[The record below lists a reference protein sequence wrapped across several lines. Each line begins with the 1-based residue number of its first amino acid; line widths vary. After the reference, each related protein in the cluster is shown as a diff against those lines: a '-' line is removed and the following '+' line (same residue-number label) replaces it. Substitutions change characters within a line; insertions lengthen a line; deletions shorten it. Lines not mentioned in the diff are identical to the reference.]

1 MLLEGDPMRTPQVIL
16 VPTDFGRAAEAAL
29 DYAIA
34 LATPL
39 RARVVLL
46 HAFEIP
52 SLGFPDAAFGATA
65 ELGRRI
71 LEGARAGLDDLLSA
85 RKDAPVAIHACI
97 EQDEPCRAI
106 ANVARREE
114 ADLVVMGT
122 HGRSGLPRAL
132 LGSVA
137 ETVVRTSTI
146 PVLTVHAPGEARTM
160 TKPEPFDIAPA

>member
-1 MLLEGDPMRTPQVIL
+1 MRTPQVIL
-16 VPTDFGRAAEAAL
+16 VPTDFGKAAEAAL
-29 DYAIA
+29 DWAIA
-34 LATPL
+34 LAKPL
-39 RARVVLL
+39 GARIVLL

-52 SLGFPDAAFGATA
+52 SVGFPDAALTATA

-85 RKDAPVAIHACI
+85 RKDVPVVIQACV

-106 ANVARREE
+106 ANVARSKG

-122 HGRSGLPRAL
+122 YGRSGLSRAL

-137 ETVVRTSTI
+137 EKVVRTS
-146 PVLTVHAPGEARTM
+146 PVPVVTVHAAEDAQPATS
-160 TKPEPFDIAPA
+160 PEPFEIAPG